1 MLRRGCGGRVHRVEE
16 RGGGVHRVEGEGWG
30 STQSRWQW
38 ANCNSSIHVS
48 VTTYSF
54 LDQFYAEI
62 EF

>member
-1 MLRRGCGGRVHRVEE
+1 MGGEGWGVHRVEG

-30 STQSRWQW
+30 STQRGQW